1 MSASNSQ
8 SPERSVTDAVG
19 FMREHR
25 RWFQALAISW
35 IVLGVLAILVPVA
48 AGLAIELIVGWFL
61 LLGGV
66 AQLFHAF
73 WVRPWTGFALGLV
86 WALLNI
92 VAGVILLAF
101 PLGGVLTLTLI
112 LAAFLL
118 AEGVAK
124 LMLAFR
130 IRPDASWGGF
140 LLSGGLSIALGL
152 LLWAGFPGTATWAIG
167 TLVGVNMIFGGFAI
181 WRLAHASA

>member
-1 MSASNSQ
+1 MTASSSQ
-8 SPERSVTDAVG
+8 SPQRSVADAVG
-19 FMREHR
+19 LLREHR

-48 AGLAIELIVGWFL
+48 AGLAIELILGWFL

-66 AQLFHAF
+66 AQLAHAF
-73 WVRPWTGFALGLV
+73 RVRPWTGFAVGLV
-86 WALLNI
+86 WALLN
-92 VAGVILLAF
+92 VAAGVILLAF
-101 PLGGVLTLTLI
+101 PLRGVLTLTLV

-124 LMLAFR
+124 LVLAFR
-130 IRPDASWGGF
+130 IRPDASWSGF
-140 LLSGGLSIALGL
+140 LLSGGLGILLGL

-181 WRLAHASA
+181 WRLARASA